1 MAKKSEVSNATKS
14 STTRKLRVKDGASG
28 TSNDQSFPLTT
39 EPEKHNKQFFLILI
53 VATALISSLFTFGL
67 ANQLSP
73 GLAERTTLAAQTS
86 GGVCLSEKE
95 LRTLIT
101 ENKIVAY
108 WTGPVKDATYSI
120 NATTP
125 GQVFIRYI
133 PKGMDCGSTEAKF
146 RVIATYAET
155 DAYNSTLQAGNQAE
169 GVSLSNPDG
178 SVVYFSKN
186 APNNVYVAYPNLDY
200 QIEIYDPDAKT
211 AVTLATTSNQVQLI
225 KG

>member
-1 MAKKSEVSNATKS
+1 MVKKSAKPSSTKS
-14 STTRKLRVKDGASG
+14 STTRKLRVKDVKPESIVEQG
-28 TSNDQSFPLTT
+28 FPLTI

-53 VATALISSLFTFGL
+53 IATALISSLFTFGV

-95 LRTLIT
+95 LRTLIA

-120 NATTP
+120 NASTP
-125 GQVFIRYI
+125 GQVFVRYI
-133 PKGMDCGSTEAKF
+133 PKGMDCGSTEPKF

-211 AVTLATTSNQVQLI
+211 AVTLATTSNQIQII

>member
-28 TSNDQSFPLTT
+28 TSNDQSFPLTI

-53 VATALISSLFTFGL
+53 IATSLISSLFTFGL

-73 GLAERTTLAAQTS
+73 ELAERTTLAAQTS

-108 WTGPVKDATYSI
+108 WTGPLKDATYSI

-146 RVIATYAET
+146 RVIATYSET

>member
-1 MAKKSEVSNATKS
+1 MAKKSESSSAPKS
-14 STTRKLRVKDGASG
+14 STTRKLRVKDGNSG
-28 TSNDQSFPLTT
+28 TSNESFSLTI

-53 VATALISSLFTFGL
+53 VGTALISSLCTFGL

-73 GLAERTTLAAQTS
+73 GLAERTTLSAQTS

-95 LRTLIT
+95 LRSLIAD
-101 ENKIVAY
+101 NKIVAY
-108 WTGPVKDATYSI
+108 WTGPIKDATYSI
-120 NATTP
+120 NTSTA
-125 GQVFIRYI
+125 GQVFVRYI
-133 PKGMDCGSTEAKF
+133 LKGMDCGSTEPKF
-146 RVIATYAET
+146 RVIATYSEA

-186 APNNVYVAYPNLDY
+186 TPNNVYVAYPNLNY

>member
-1 MAKKSEVSNATKS
+1 MATKKTENKTPKPK
-14 STTRKLRVKDGASG
+14 TTRKLRVKEATPESIM
-28 TSNDQSFPLTT
+28 DQAFQVKID
-39 EPEKHNKQFFLILI
+39 PEKHTPSFFII
-53 VATALISSLFTFGL
+53 IIASTALISSLFTFGI

-73 GLAERTTLAAQTS
+73 KLADRTTLAAQTS

-95 LRTLIT
+95 LRSVVTA
-101 ENKIVAY
+101 NKIVAY

-120 NATTP
+120 NTSTA
-125 GQVFIRYI
+125 GQVFVRYI
-133 PKGMDCGSTEAKF
+133 LKGMDCGDTEPKF
-146 RVIATYAET
+146 RVIATYSAS
-155 DAYNSTLQAGNQAE
+155 DAYNSTLQAGNQPE

-211 AVTLATTSNQVQLI
+211 AVTLATTNNQIQLI

>member
-1 MAKKSEVSNATKS
+1 MAKKTEKTTSTKS
-14 STTRKLRVKDGASG
+14 STPRKLRVKDVTPESVL
-28 TSNDQSFPLTT
+28 DQVFPIKI
-39 EPEKHNKQFFLILI
+39 EPEKHDRKFFLILI
-53 VATALISSLFTFGL
+53 VATALISSLFTFGIT
-67 ANQLSP
+67 NQMSP
-73 GLAERTTLAAQTS
+73 GLADRTTLAAQTS

-108 WTGPVKDATYSI
+108 WTGPLKDATYSI

-211 AVTLATTSNQVQLI
+211 AVTLATTNNQVQLI

>member
-1 MAKKSEVSNATKS
+1 MAKKKTETKTTKPK
-14 STTRKLRVKDGASG
+14 TTRQLRVKDATPESIM
-28 TSNDQSFPLTT
+28 DQTFQVKIN
-39 EPEKHNKQFFLILI
+39 PEKHTPWFFVILI
-53 VATALISSLFTFGL
+53 SSAALISSLITFGI
-67 ANQLSP
+67 ANQMSP

-95 LRTLIT
+95 LRSIVA

-120 NATTP
+120 NTSTA
-125 GQVFIRYI
+125 GQVFVRYI
-133 PKGMDCGSTEAKF
+133 LKGMDCGSTEPKF
-146 RVIATYAET
+146 RVIATYSEA

-211 AVTLATTSNQVQLI
+211 AVTLATTNNQVQLI

>member
-73 GLAERTTLAAQTS
+73 GLAERTTLAVQTS
-86 GGVCLSEKE
+86 DGVCLSEKE

-101 ENKIVAY
+101 ENKIIAY
-108 WTGPVKDATYSI
+108 WTGPMKDATYSI